1 MDGPVPVRSRRL
13 LWTAITVVVLTGAA
27 LVAVGLG
34 GRGSALPPPV
44 ASPARATA
52 APAPTT
58 GGHSTTLEVT
68 TRSTPGRLTVP
79 RLGLSV
85 ALGAL
90 GLNADGTVQ
99 VPGTPEQAGWF
110 DRGPTPG
117 QLGSAV
123 ILGHVDSWSGPG
135 VFFTLRT
142 LVPGDQLDVSLAD
155 GVVAQFAVTSVQTYL
170 KQSFPSQQVYG
181 SHGVSSL
188 QLVTCGGAFDSAT
201 GSYLSNVVVYS
212 SLEGTTPA
220 SASAPVGVPT

>member
-1 MDGPVPVRSRRL
+1 MGGPVPAHHRRL

-27 LVAVGLG
+27 LTAIGLG
-34 GRGSALPPPV
+34 GGGAALPPPV
-44 ASPARATA
+44 AYPATSTA
-52 APAPTT
+52 APST
-58 GGHSTTLEVT
+58 GGHTSTLEVT
-68 TRSTPGRLTVP
+68 ARSAPGRLTVP

-85 ALGAL
+85 TLGTL

-110 DRGPTPG
+110 DQGPTPG

-123 ILGHVDSWSGPG
+123 VLGHVDSWRGPG

-142 LVPGDQLDVSLAD
+142 LVAGDQLDVTLVD

-170 KQSFPSQQVYG
+170 KQAFPARQVYG

-220 SASAPVGVPT
+220 SASAPVTVPT